1 MSAEA
6 ERHQAVLTV
15 IHHGNVLPAPIY
27 VDVARAVSIENAC
40 ERHPIICILWCQS

>member
-15 IHHGNVLPAPIY
+15 IHHGDVLPAPIY
-27 VDVARAVSIENAC
+27 VDVARAVSVEDAC
-40 ERHPIICILWCQS
+40 ERHPIICVLWCQS